1 MTNDMSSGKKSFTRM
16 LLVPE
21 SQFKKLLNGSENTE
35 KATISSVNEDLG
47 NTLNYNKKVLANIH
61 DMH

>member
-1 MTNDMSSGKKSFTRM
+1 MSGKKSFTRM

-35 KATISSVNEDLG
+35 KATISSVN
-47 NTLNYNKKVLANIH
+47 VLAEDDATSAIRSSAT
-61 DMH
+61 